1 MFSVPD
7 QTRKKASDLLRGLD
21 VNAHTTVYTVVQ
33 QLGDRTYGVALLF
46 MTAFNMIPLLNNLF
60 AVLTVMIVLQ
70 MLVGRESIWLP
81 GRVLDIHLPEKKT
94 RAALEKASKAVERV
108 EHWCVPRWR
117 WTEARIV
124 SLVLSI
130 ILLML
135 AFLVVLIP
143 VPFANVPP
151 SIVIGLIA
159 IGITARDG
167 LYQVIGAIL
176 GCLMVLFYS
185 NLLIRLFGL

>member
-7 QTRKKASDLLRGLD
+7 QTRMKASELLRGLQVD
-21 VNAHTTVYTVVQ
+21 ADTTVRTVVQ

-60 AVLTVMIVLQ
+60 AILTVLIVLQ
-70 MLVGRESIWLP
+70 MLVGRKSIWLP
-81 GRVLDIHLPEKKT
+81 RRVLDIHLPEQKT
-94 RAALEKASKAVERV
+94 QTALLKASNAVQRVER
-108 EHWCVPRWR
+108 WCVPRWR
-117 WTEARIV
+117 WTELRVVGI
-124 SLVLSI
+124 VLSL

-143 VPFANVPP
+143 VPLANVPP

-159 IGITARDG
+159 VGLTARDG
-167 LYQVIGAIL
+167 LYQLVGAVL
-176 GCLMVLFYS
+176 GCLMMLFYS
-185 NLLIRLFGL
+185 SLLLRLFGV